1 MSDTRLSRAVEMM
14 IKVNKLHRAMI
25 DMQTKEIGIH
35 RTQHRML
42 IHLDKDGMLP
52 SQRELAAKLDIT
64 PAAVTVALKKLE
76 NDGYIER
83 TLGQDTRYNE
93 IKITEKG
100 RELLDRTHELF
111 LRVDSAMLEG
121 FSAEELDSYIAYLER
136 MQKNIQKQTKEHI
149 Q

>member
-25 DMQTKEIGIH
+25 DIQTKEIGIH

-111 LRVDSAMLEG
+111 LRVDSAMLDG

>member
-1 MSDTRLSRAVEMM
+1 MY
-14 IKVNKLHRAMI
+14 
-25 DMQTKEIGIH
+25 TKYSIH
-35 RTQHRML
+35 
-42 IHLDKDGMLP
+42 
-52 SQRELAAKLDIT
+52 KLDEIFSVQRSVYLIGVGGISMSSLAHIALSMNMRVGGYDRT
-64 PAAVTVALKKLE
+64 PSHLTKKLE

>member
-25 DMQTKEIGIH
+25 DIQTKEIGIH

-121 FSAEELDSYIAYLER
+121 FSDEELDSYIAYLER

>member
-25 DMQTKEIGIH
+25 DIQTKEIGIH

>member
-136 MQKNIQKQTKEHI
+136 MQKNISDIGGRQ
-149 Q
+149 

>member
-14 IKVNKLHRAMI
+14 IKVNKLHRAMMDI
-25 DMQTKEIGIH
+25 QTKEIGIH

>member
-35 RTQHRML
+35 RTQHRIL
-42 IHLDKDGMLP
+42 IHLDKDGALP
-52 SQRELAAKLDIT
+52 SQKELAAKLDIT

-121 FSAEELDSYIAYLER
+121 FSNEELDAYIACLER

-149 Q
+149 

>member
-25 DMQTKEIGIH
+25 DIQTKEIGIH

-111 LRVDSAMLEG
+111 LKVDSAMLEG
-121 FSAEELDSYIAYLER
+121 FSDEELDSYIAYLER

>member
-1 MSDTRLSRAVEMM
+1 MSNSKLSLAIETMM
-14 IKVNKLHRAMI
+14 KVNKMHRAMM
-25 DMQTKEIGIH
+25 DLRVKEIGIH

-83 TLGQDTRYNE
+83 TLGHDTRYNE

>member
-25 DMQTKEIGIH
+25 DIQTKEIGIH

-111 LRVDSAMLEG
+111 LKVDSAMLEG

>member
-35 RTQHRML
+35 RTQHRIL
-42 IHLDKDGMLP
+42 IHLDKDGALP

-121 FSAEELDSYIAYLER
+121 FSNEELDAYIAFLER

-149 Q
+149 

>member
-25 DMQTKEIGIH
+25 DIQTKEIGIH

-52 SQRELAAKLDIT
+52 SQRELATKLDIT

>member
-25 DMQTKEIGIH
+25 DMQAKEIGIH

-100 RELLDRTHELF
+100 RELLDKTHELF

>member
-35 RTQHRML
+35 RTQHRIL
-42 IHLDKDGMLP
+42 IHLDKDGALP
-52 SQRELAAKLDIT
+52 SQRELATKLDIT

>member
-35 RTQHRML
+35 RTQHRIL
-42 IHLDKDGMLP
+42 IHLDKDGALP

-121 FSAEELDSYIAYLER
+121 FSNEELDAYIACLER

-149 Q
+149 